1 MNTQLKIDGMT
12 CGHCV
17 AGVTKA
23 LQQVPGVQL
32 ASVSLADGSA
42 SVTHDETASAEALVS
57 AVQEEGYE
65 AQLLSGGEQCGIE
78 ASADSAACSC
88 CAPTVSSD

>member
-1 MNTQLKIDGMT
+1 MNTKLKIDGMT

-32 ASVSLADGSA
+32 ARVSLAEGNA
-42 SVTHDETASAEALVS
+42 SVTHDGTASAEAFLA
-57 AVQEEGYE
+57 AVREEGYGAE
-65 AQLLSGGEQCGIE
+65 LLPGGEQCVIE
-78 ASADSAACSC
+78 APAESTACSC
-88 CAPTVSSD
+88 CTPSNSSD

>member
-32 ASVSLADGSA
+32 ASVSLDAGSA
-42 SVTHDETASAEALVS
+42 SVTHDETASAEALVA

-65 AQLLSGGEQCGIE
+65 AQLLSDSEQSRNE
-78 ASADSAACSC
+78 ASADGAACSC
-88 CAPTVSSD
+88 CAPTDSSD